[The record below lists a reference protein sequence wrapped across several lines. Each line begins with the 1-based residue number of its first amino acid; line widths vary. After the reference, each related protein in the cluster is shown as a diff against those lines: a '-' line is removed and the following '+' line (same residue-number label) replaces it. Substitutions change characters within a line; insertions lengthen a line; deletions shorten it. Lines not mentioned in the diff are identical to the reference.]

1 MPHTRLRPTFPLT
14 EERLAELNAIVPEA
28 LADGKIN
35 WDVLREILGEHL
47 DHEGAQAEHFGLFWP
62 GKRAA
67 RQLAVVPSR
76 GTIVPVAGEGVTE
89 ATTRNL
95 FIEGDNLEV
104 LKLLQKLPAVLRSP
118 PVLRGLDAQGTWS
131 GRHARCPKA

>member
-67 RQLAVVPSR
+67 
-76 GTIVPVAGEGVTE
+76 GTGTPMSA
-89 ATTRNL
+89 
-95 FIEGDNLEV
+95 IETPAASAIIAR
-104 LKLLQKLPAVLRSP
+104 LLTPFENS
-118 PVLRGLDAQGTWS
+118 
-131 GRHARCPKA
+131 